1 MFLEG
6 NAEPEP
12 TSDVTCEVMASG
24 FGAGQEGNKESF
36 LQAEVRILSQAL
48 KIKKSI
54 MCLYFF
60 VFFFTLKTMSGTKNI
75 EVFSFLPLFFV

>member
-24 FGAGQEGNKESF
+24 FGAGQEGNKQSF
-36 LQAEVRILSQAL
+36 LQAEVRILH
-48 KIKKSI
+48 KH
-54 MCLYFF
+54 
-60 VFFFTLKTMSGTKNI
+60 
-75 EVFSFLPLFFV
+75 